1 MEIKVT
7 DEKDN
12 PLLERK
18 ELDIQ
23 VVYEGATPKREEIK
37 NALIAMLNSNKELL
51 ILDSLKVKFGAQELT
66 AEARIYKKKEKVL
79 EVEPKYIIARNSPEA
94 AGVKKEKSAEKKEK
108 PGKEKKEA
116 PAEKAKPEE
125 KKEKPEKDAPKAE
138 DVKPEKKE
146 EPPKKEAEGKP
157 PEAKKKEEPKPKEG
171 EKKAEAPAKD
181 EGEQK

>member
-23 VVYEGATPKREEIK
+23 VVYEGATPKREELR

-79 EVEPKYIIARNSPEA
+79 EVEPEYMIARNFPV
-94 AGVKKEKSAEKKEK
+94 AGAKKEKPAEKKEK

-116 PAEKAKPEE
+116 PKAEE
-125 KKEKPEKDAPKAE
+125 KKEEPMKEAPKAE
-138 DVKPEKKE
+138 DVKPEKKTE
-146 EPPKKEAEGKP
+146 EKEKP
-157 PEAKKKEEPKPKEG
+157 PEAKKTEEPKPKE
-171 EKKAEAPAKD
+171 EEKAEAPAK
-181 EGEQK
+181 EESG